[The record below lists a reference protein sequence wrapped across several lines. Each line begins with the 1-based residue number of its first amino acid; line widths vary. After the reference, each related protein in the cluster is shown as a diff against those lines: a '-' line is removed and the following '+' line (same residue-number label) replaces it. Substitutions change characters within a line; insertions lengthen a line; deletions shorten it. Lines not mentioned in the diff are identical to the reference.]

1 MVHQKRLSAPEHY
14 PVSRKGLTYTTTT
27 KGSRPASEGIPAV
40 IFLREVTGYAETK
53 KEAKEI
59 IRKGQ
64 LLRNGDRINDI
75 KDTIGLFDIVEL
87 TATEEIFRVLPQKK
101 GLNFVETED
110 ARPATKI
117 KGKTRQGEKFV
128 YHLHN
133 GENYMSSEAYST
145 ESTLIFGDEV
155 EEAEMKEG
163 ENVVVLS
170 GQHAGKKATV
180 HEIHKRGMADDT
192 ATVETADSEFEIQK
206 EKLFA
211 TGGIEVE

>member
-64 LLRNGDRINDI
+64 LHRNGDRINDI
-75 KDTIGLFDIVEL
+75 RDSIGLFDTVEL
-87 TATEEIFRVLPQKK
+87 EATEETFRVLPQKR
-101 GLNFVETED
+101 GLNFLATED
-110 ARPATKI
+110 DRPAAKI
-117 KGKTRQGEKFV
+117 TGKTRQADSFV

-133 GENYMSSEAYST
+133 GENYSSEESYST

-155 EEAEMKEG
+155 EEAEMEEG
-163 ENVVVLS
+163 EKVVVLS
-170 GQHAGKKATV
+170 GQHAGKTATV
-180 HEIHKRGMADDT
+180 KEIHERGMADDT
-192 ATVETADSEFEIQK
+192 ATVETDESEFEIQK
-206 EKLFA
+206 DKLFA